1 MKAIILATPAL
12 GALLALTACGE
23 PLSTDVLKAR
33 VADHVAS
40 DPVCNKRAN
49 VEYLPR
55 WCQGQLA
62 GQRPIHRRQG
72 RAQSV
77 RSVPMA
83 SVIEAMLN
91 TDIMQVVIEPTGDID
106 TPYYGLARQRAE
118 VLQGMISKVAFVPF
132 HRPIPIQMK
141 STGSAAWGSSSNGG
155 ELEPAAQLDRPLSL
169 RRRLAGTSGVL
180 CRRQEPTVNA
190 SATYEPPESLMFT
203 PPGASVSRIP

>member
-1 MKAIILATPAL
+1 MKAIILAMPVL

-33 VADHVAS
+33 VADHMAS

-49 VEYLPR
+49 VEDLPDGAR
-55 WCQGQLA
+55 VSLPDNA
-62 GQRPIHRRQG
+62 LFIVG
-72 RAQSV
+72 RAELNPCGQYA
-77 RSVPMA
+77 MA

-106 TPYYGLARQRAE
+106 APYYGLARQRAE

-141 STGSAAWGSSSNGG
+141 STGSAAWGIVLTVANSSQQPS
-155 ELEPAAQLDRPLSL
+155 
-169 RRRLAGTSGVL
+169 
-180 CRRQEPTVNA
+180 
-190 SATYEPPESLMFT
+190 
-203 PPGASVSRIP
+203 